1 MDSALV
7 LCHPKIT
14 LMSYHVVALT
24 MAQVRQGAL
33 EFQRQLNAS
42 LRDASELKVYSASPF
57 DLDARRRIKDRF
69 GGDVVYFFNEVAWQ
83 ECQRLGIDLEFVGE
97 VSEEEL
103 PRRRAVVV
111 GMPE

>member
-1 MDSALV
+1 M
-7 LCHPKIT
+7 
-14 LMSYHVVALT
+14 
-24 MAQVRQGAL
+24 
-33 EFQRQLNAS
+33 
-42 LRDASELKVYSASPF
+42 
-57 DLDARRRIKDRF
+57 
-69 GGDVVYFFNEVAWQ
+69 YFFNEVAWQ